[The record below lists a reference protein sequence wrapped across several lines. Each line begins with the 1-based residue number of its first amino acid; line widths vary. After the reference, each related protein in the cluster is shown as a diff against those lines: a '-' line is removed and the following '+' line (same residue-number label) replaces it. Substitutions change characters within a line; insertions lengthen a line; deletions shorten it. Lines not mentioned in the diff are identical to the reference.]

1 MEFSAAVVAL
11 GYIAPSKY
19 ASWMGFARAE
29 SGVYT
34 ADAFAQKWIFMRDFA
49 RFLALICLVLY
60 SLPAHA
66 LPDDETI
73 RTYTEA
79 RELLDV
85 EPGRALEVARKLS
98 PIPNAED
105 VRFRLLADAALR
117 AGHVVDAIDYLKT
130 LEKLLP
136 ADEAFTVALQR
147 AELLAMLGRVKDS
160 DKEASRL
167 LTLRKKLRGRTSE
180 RRFLLSRLHRL
191 RHDLAVA
198 DNNTTRARQLAK
210 ELLIYYPAEVA
221 SKRHGL
227 VVSTEELSD
236 SERYRRAQQLM
247 DAWGYHLARVEFER
261 LKDHPKYREESRWNL
276 ALIGLRK
283 LRDEPVKIRPFLVE
297 ASKAGKKHEDE
308 ALYLLA
314 RSFMRE
320 EKYDDAR
327 TILEDYEKRF
337 PRGPESQNIDYYR
350 GWLYYDHRENEASL
364 KGFDEF
370 IDKYGRRS
378 RKSSYV
384 YGFKAWALMRL
395 GRWKDAIDAWEDLV
409 SMGNPLMEGKAYYW
423 QAHAWAELGDKDRAI
438 DRIDRLRKRWP
449 LTYYSMLGEQLRA
462 KLEGKD
468 ARASRVWW
476 PEGGGNLD
484 DSPQIDVLKKSFQL
498 SASDAK
504 EWERTKTLSLLNEK
518 HLARDTFGPLEKK
531 LLAQIPESEKDV
543 WVHAAGQLVG
553 DYNEMYSRVWNSITG
568 YPGMIDGSSLRSA
581 MAFPRAYRAIVE
593 DVAKEFGLYPGF
605 IWSIMRQESRYKPGA
620 VSNTDAVGA
629 LQMIPATAIKV
640 GLDMGANFN
649 IATFFRPEV
658 GFRFSGFYM
667 KKVNEAFSG
676 LWVPTATAYNSGP
689 APVARWFRKN
699 PDASFPWLVEE
710 FEYNEGRAYGRKVSE
725 HMLRYLYLYE
735 PSVEVRGQILDKM
748 FPLDRTIDI
757 PDDVGY

>member
-1 MEFSAAVVAL
+1 
-11 GYIAPSKY
+11 
-19 ASWMGFARAE
+19 
-29 SGVYT
+29 
-34 ADAFAQKWIFMRDFA
+34 MRDFA
-49 RFLALICLVLY
+49 RFVAFIYFALY
-60 SLPAHA
+60 SVPALA
-66 LPDDETI
+66 LPDKETVGF
-73 RTYTEA
+73 YTEA
-79 RELLDV
+79 RELLDSD
-85 EPGRALEVARKLS
+85 PSKALEVARKLS

-105 VRFRLLADAALR
+105 ARFRLLADAALR
-117 AGHVVDAIDYLKT
+117 AGHVVEAIDYLKT
-130 LEKLLP
+130 LENLLP
-136 ADEAFTVALQR
+136 ADEAFTVELQR
-147 AELLAMLGRVKDS
+147 AELLALLGQVDDAK
-160 DKEASRL
+160 ASTSKL
-167 LTLRKKLRGRTSE
+167 LKLRKKLRGRGSE

-198 DNNTTRARQLAK
+198 TNDTKMARQLA
-210 ELLIYYPAEVA
+210 EDLLIYYPAEVA
-221 SKRHGL
+221 SKREGL
-227 VVSTEELSD
+227 VVKIDDLSD
-236 SERYRRAQQLM
+236 SERYRRARQLM

-261 LKDHPKYREESRWNL
+261 LKDHKKYGEEARWNL

-283 LRDEPVKIRPFLVE
+283 LRDKPVEVRPFLVE
-297 ASKAGKKHEDE
+297 ASKAGKKHDDE

-327 TILEDYEKRF
+327 KILAEYEERF
-337 PRGPESQNIDYYR
+337 PRGSEAQNVVYYR

-370 IDKYGRRS
+370 IDKYGRRT

-395 GRWKDAIDAWEDLV
+395 SRWKDAIEAWEDLV

-423 QAHAWAELGDKDRAI
+423 QAHAWSELGEKDRAI
-438 DRIDRLRKRWP
+438 ERIDRLRKRWP
-449 LTYYSMLGEQLRA
+449 LTYYSMLGEQMRA

-468 ARASRVWW
+468 ARASQVWW

-484 DSPQIDVLKKSFQL
+484 DAPRIDVLKKSFNL
-498 SASDAK
+498 SASDSKA
-504 EWERTKTLSLLNEK
+504 WERTKTLSLLNEK
-518 HLARDTFGPLEKK
+518 HLARDTFGSLEKK

-553 DYNEMYSRVWNSITG
+553 DYNEMYSRAWNSITG

-593 DVAKEFGLYPGF
+593 DVSKEFGLYPGF

-640 GLDMGANFN
+640 GRDMGTNFN

-658 GFRFSGFYM
+658 GFRFSGYYM
-667 KKVNEAFSG
+667 KKVSEAFSG

-689 APVARWFRKN
+689 APVARWFKKN

-735 PSVEVRGQILDKM
+735 PNAEVRGQILDKM